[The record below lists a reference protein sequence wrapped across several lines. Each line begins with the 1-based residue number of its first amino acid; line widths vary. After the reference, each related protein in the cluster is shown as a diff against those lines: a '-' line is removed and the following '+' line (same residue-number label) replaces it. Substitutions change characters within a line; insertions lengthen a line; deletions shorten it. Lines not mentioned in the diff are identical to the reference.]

1 MFILFKFITFQLL
14 AILAASACSS
24 ELKDKALSEAKDDTK
39 SLSRISRHVD
49 IDPHETL
56 CWDVSIYT
64 DVTFDQEPCEK
75 CMPRLDTVKKPLK
88 TQVCNNWK
96 IKILFEKNLLCDLL
110 LQFITTYFYMCL

>member
-1 MFILFKFITFQLL
+1 MV
-14 AILAASACSS
+14 ASASCS
-24 ELKDKALSEAKDDTK
+24 ELKGKEAFVPIEQPQKVSTETKDATDL
-39 SLSRISRHVD
+39 LSRNYRHVD

-88 TQVCNNWK
+88 TQVCNN
-96 IKILFEKNLLCDLL
+96 
-110 LQFITTYFYMCL
+110 

>member
-1 MFILFKFITFQLL
+1 MTIFLQQCISKQSKLFFIFFKFITFQLL

-24 ELKDKALSEAKDDTK
+24 ELKDKALSEPKDADN
-39 SLSRISRHVD
+39 SLSRNARHVD

-88 TQVCNNWK
+88 TQVCNN
-96 IKILFEKNLLCDLL
+96 
-110 LQFITTYFYMCL
+110 

>member
-1 MFILFKFITFQLL
+1 MNIHYNVFIAFQLL
-14 AILAASACSS
+14 AILVASVSS
-24 ELKDKALSEAKDDTK
+24 QDPRIQENGPQKVSTETKDATNP
-39 SLSRISRHVD
+39 LSRTSRHVD

-88 TQVCNNWK
+88 TQVCNN
-96 IKILFEKNLLCDLL
+96 
-110 LQFITTYFYMCL
+110 